1 MHLVSLFHL
10 KTEWSYSGRRGESL
24 GLLLFFIILPQIQG
38 EFFDIILFKNMETLS
53 FTLGVLAVI
62 DLLIVVGTFLVL
74 KTLNI
79 TRKQAE
85 NTQRELDANVR
96 ELHYEVERYR
106 NDLYD
111 EIKNVENNVVRHTDS
126 RVDKLETKVY
136 KDFDLYRK
144 QGRNY

>member
-1 MHLVSLFHL
+1 
-10 KTEWSYSGRRGESL
+10 
-24 GLLLFFIILPQIQG
+24 
-38 EFFDIILFKNMETLS
+38 METLS

-62 DLLIVVGTFLVL
+62 DLLIVAGTFLVL

-96 ELHYEVERYR
+96 GLHYEVERYR
-106 NDLYD
+106 NDLY
-111 EIKNVENNVVRHTDS
+111 ERISNVEKQVIQHTDS

-136 KDFDLYRK
+136 KDFDLFRT

>member
-1 MHLVSLFHL
+1 
-10 KTEWSYSGRRGESL
+10 
-24 GLLLFFIILPQIQG
+24 
-38 EFFDIILFKNMETLS
+38 METLS

-62 DLLIVVGTFLVL
+62 DLLIVAGTFLVL

-126 RVDKLETKVY
+126 RVDKLESKVY
-136 KDFDLYRK
+136 KDFDLISTQR
-144 QGRNY
+144 RNY

>member
-1 MHLVSLFHL
+1 
-10 KTEWSYSGRRGESL
+10 
-24 GLLLFFIILPQIQG
+24 
-38 EFFDIILFKNMETLS
+38 METLS

-62 DLLIVVGTFLVL
+62 DLLIVAGTFLVF

-85 NTQRELDANVR
+85 STQRELEANVR

-106 NDLYD
+106 NDLY
-111 EIKNVENNVVRHTDS
+111 ELINRVENDTTRHTDS
-126 RVDKLETKVY
+126 RVDKLEAKVY

>member
-1 MHLVSLFHL
+1 
-10 KTEWSYSGRRGESL
+10 
-24 GLLLFFIILPQIQG
+24 
-38 EFFDIILFKNMETLS
+38 METLS

-62 DLLIVVGTFLVL
+62 DLLIVAGTFLVL

-85 NTQRELDANVR
+85 STQRELDANVR

-111 EIKNVENNVVRHTDS
+111 EINTDQLACS
-126 RVDKLETKVY
+126 VTKSSMFFEFKETFSPY
-136 KDFDLYRK
+136 AF
-144 QGRNY
+144 N

>member
-1 MHLVSLFHL
+1 
-10 KTEWSYSGRRGESL
+10 
-24 GLLLFFIILPQIQG
+24 
-38 EFFDIILFKNMETLS
+38 METLS

-62 DLLIVVGTFLVL
+62 DLLIVAGTFLVL

-106 NDLYD
+106 NDLSSN
-111 EIKNVENNVVRHTDS
+111 INKVEEQVIRHTDS
-126 RVDKLETKVY
+126 RVDKLEAKVY
-136 KDFDLYRK
+136 KDFDLFRT
-144 QGRNY
+144 QGKNY

>member
-1 MHLVSLFHL
+1 
-10 KTEWSYSGRRGESL
+10 
-24 GLLLFFIILPQIQG
+24 
-38 EFFDIILFKNMETLS
+38 METLS

-62 DLLIVVGTFLVL
+62 DLLIVAGTFLVL

-96 ELHYEVERYR
+96 ELHYELERSR
-106 NDLYD
+106 NDLY
-111 EIKNVENNVVRHTDS
+111 EQINLVEEQVVRHTDS
-126 RVDKLETKVY
+126 RVDKLESKVY
-136 KDFDLYRK
+136 KDFDLFRT

>member
-1 MHLVSLFHL
+1 MPS
-10 KTEWSYSGRRGESL
+10 S
-24 GLLLFFIILPQIQG
+24 FFIFVVQLQR
-38 EFFDIILFKNMETLS
+38 EFFDIILFKTMETLS

-79 TRKQAE
+79 THKQAE

-96 ELHYEVERYR
+96 ELHYELERSR
-106 NDLYD
+106 NDLND
-111 EIKNVENNVVRHTDS
+111 KINLVEEQVVRHIDS
-126 RVDKLETKVY
+126 RVDKLESKVY
-136 KDFDLYRK
+136 KDFDLFRT